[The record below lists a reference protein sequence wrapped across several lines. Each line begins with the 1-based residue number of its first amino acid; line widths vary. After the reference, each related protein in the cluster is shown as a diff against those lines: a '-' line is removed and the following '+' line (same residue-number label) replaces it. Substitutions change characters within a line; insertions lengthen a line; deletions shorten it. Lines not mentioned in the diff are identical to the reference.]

1 MGSKST
7 TLDTRVVDWLGHSG
21 ASLRGAVLEEIF
33 ILSLSSGR
41 VISTEVSLCSGMPQ
55 AVVSLNDWIFLNNP
69 KANWTYVIITDS
81 RKSLKL
87 VTFIVIYHNNTDRVC
102 IHTDSRK
109 KLEACDIH
117 SDFSPQHRLCLYSS
131 LQLSRDGDEP
141 AESTS
146 GEQVHWF
153 LY

>member
-33 ILSLSSGR
+33 ILSLSSYIYRSFIVFRSASSRGIIKR
-41 VISTEVSLCSGMPQ
+41 L
-55 AVVSLNDWIFLNNP
+55 DFLQQNP
-69 KANWTYVIITDS
+69 KANWTYVLITDS

-87 VTFIVIYHNNTDRVC
+87 VTFIVIYHNNTDRVY

-109 KLEACDIH
+109 SLKLVTFIVISHHNTDRGCIH
-117 SDFSPQHRLCLYSS
+117 LYS
-131 LQLSRDGDEP
+131 
-141 AESTS
+141 
-146 GEQVHWF
+146 
-153 LY
+153 